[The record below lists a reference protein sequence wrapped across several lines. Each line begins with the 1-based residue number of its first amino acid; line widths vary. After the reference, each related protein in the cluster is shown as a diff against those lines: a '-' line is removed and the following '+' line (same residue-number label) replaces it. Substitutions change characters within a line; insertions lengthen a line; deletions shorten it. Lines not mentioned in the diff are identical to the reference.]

1 MHIHWQLS
9 QPSNAWRLH
18 RALASNT
25 IRFNQDTVSIIQDMM
40 GLIQIVRT
48 GGADTLRWSFR
59 GFLAS
64 DPKDRVH
71 GLLNLGILNEEI
83 EALDVGYSKTV
94 DEVFADAV
102 LVGIKLCY
110 SLRAFHFISH
120 PLNYDGDEDF
130 RSWAPRWNKPWAAV
144 AVHDGPL
151 AWRSWA
157 PCGQYT
163 MMGIS
168 DSAIPISNRGS
179 YI

>member
-1 MHIHWQLS
+1 
-9 QPSNAWRLH
+9 
-18 RALASNT
+18 
-25 IRFNQDTVSIIQDMM
+25 M
-40 GLIQIVRT
+40 GSIQIVKT

-59 GFLAS
+59 GFFAS

-94 DEVFADAV
+94 DEVFADTV
-102 LVGIKLCY
+102 LVGIKLRY

-168 DSAIPISNRGS
+168 DSHLKSRKLYLRCITYNEVQEIGDLVETWKPAEF
-179 YI
+179 YKV